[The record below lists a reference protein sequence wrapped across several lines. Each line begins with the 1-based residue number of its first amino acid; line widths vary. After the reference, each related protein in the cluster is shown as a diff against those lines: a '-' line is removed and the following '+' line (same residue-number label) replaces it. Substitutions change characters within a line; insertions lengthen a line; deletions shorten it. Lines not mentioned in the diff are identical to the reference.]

1 MNREQFGEQ
10 VLNLESALYHA
21 AKSILRNDED
31 CADALQNGILKAWQ
45 KLDTLRDDA
54 RFRPWLT
61 RIVVNECY
69 QLFRTS
75 PHHVPLDEYPGWD
88 AAAAEEVRGESE
100 ALLALA
106 RLEEKY
112 RLPIVLHVIEGYSQ
126 KETGEILGL
135 TEANVKSRILRGKR
149 KLRAMLEKETDKAK
163 IEEKAKGRRSAR

>member
-10 VLNLESALYHA
+10 VLNLESALYHV

-69 QLFRTS
+69 QLFRSS
-75 PHHVPLDEYPGWD
+75 PSHISLDEYPGWD
-88 AAAAEEVRGESE
+88 AVAAEDARGESE

-112 RLPIVLHVIEGYSQ
+112 RLPIVLYVIEGYSQ

-135 TEANVKSRILRGKR
+135 TEANVKSRIHRGKQ
-149 KLRAMLEKETDKAK
+149 KLRALLENETEKAK
-163 IEEKAKGRRSAR
+163 TEEKAKGRRSAG